1 MNNSDRKI
9 TISIRSIMTG
19 AEVRQ
24 TLAKNIKKLRAQ
36 KGFSQ
41 AQLAEEADIS
51 LPFMSS
57 IEQSSKWPYPD
68 TLAQIAAALGV
79 DVSDLFST
87 GENDAKNHQQTI
99 EIMKALVENQK
110 KALDDFGE
118 KYLK

>member
-1 MNNSDRKI
+1 
-9 TISIRSIMTG
+9 MTG
-19 AEVRQ
+19 EDVRI
-24 TLAKNIKKLRAQ
+24 TLAKNIKKYRAQ
-36 KGFSQ
+36 KGMSQ
-41 AQLAEEADIS
+41 ATLAEKADIS

-87 GENDAKNHQQTI
+87 GENEAKNHQQTI

>member
-1 MNNSDRKI
+1 
-9 TISIRSIMTG
+9 MTG
-19 AEVRQ
+19 EELRQ
-24 TLAKNIKKLRAQ
+24 TLARNIKNFRAQ

-41 AQLAEEADIS
+41 AQLAEKADIS

-87 GENDAKNHQQTI
+87 DEKDAKNNQHTV
-99 EIMKALVENQK
+99 EMMKMLVDCQK

-118 KYLK
+118 KYLR

>member
-1 MNNSDRKI
+1 
-9 TISIRSIMTG
+9 MTG

-41 AQLAEEADIS
+41 AQLAEKADIS

-87 GENDAKNHQQTI
+87 GENDAKTI

-110 KALDDFGE
+110 KALDEFGE

>member
-1 MNNSDRKI
+1 
-9 TISIRSIMTG
+9 MTG
-19 AEVRQ
+19 EEVRQ
-24 TLAKNIKKLRAQ
+24 TLAKNIKKYRAQ

-41 AQLAEEADIS
+41 AQLAEKADIS

-68 TLAQIAAALGV
+68 TLAHIAAALGV

-87 GENDAKNHQQTI
+87 GKNDAKNHQQTVDM
-99 EIMKALVENQK
+99 MKVLVEYQK